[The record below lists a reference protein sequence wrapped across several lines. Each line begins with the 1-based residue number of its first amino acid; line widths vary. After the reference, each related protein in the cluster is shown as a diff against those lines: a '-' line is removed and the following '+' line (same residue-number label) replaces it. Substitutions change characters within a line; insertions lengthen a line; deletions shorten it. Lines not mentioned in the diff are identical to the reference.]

1 MELEL
6 RNGETSEEEKPGTG
20 LVVGPYQV
28 PGGPGVLEGLNE
40 DGGGDSNPVKER
52 ELGIKD
58 LFSKELWLITTVLWL
73 VWPIGE
79 LAPLSVETI
88 PNQRKCYFL
97 QIYHDHSYESLEVQ
111 QASILLASSLG
122 SLVLQGSLILLSS
135 IV

>member
-6 RNGETSEEEKPGTG
+6 RNGDPSSEEKPGTG

-52 ELGIKD
+52 ELGTKD

-79 LAPLSVETI
+79 LAPLSLCR
-88 PNQRKCYFL
+88 NQSK
-97 QIYHDHSYESLEVQ
+97 SEEM
-111 QASILLASSLG
+111 LLFTNIS
-122 SLVLQGSLILLSS
+122 
-135 IV
+135 

>member
-6 RNGETSEEEKPGTG
+6 RNGETSSEEKPGTG

-28 PGGPGVLEGLNE
+28 PGGPGVLGGLNEE
-40 DGGGDSNPVKER
+40 DGGGEPNPVKEER

-79 LAPLSVETI
+79 LAPLFVETI
-88 PNQRKCYFL
+88 QN
-97 QIYHDHSYESLEVQ
+97 
-111 QASILLASSLG
+111 
-122 SLVLQGSLILLSS
+122 
-135 IV
+135 